1 MFCSLAFCV
10 VSPTKKMLT
19 TLNMPTYYSNFLQIT
34 RCSGSRIVQWTTLN
48 KHTTPFSKINL
59 MNASRCLTT
68 HLNIFTRKTGGLIAM
83 SRVTSAPL
91 LTRRVMWNVLRF
103 WRVFALYIWYTFSTL
118 WALSIIRTVKLL
130 NETQNI
136 WASDLSDRKILIT
149 LEWGPF
155 SLDIWET

>member
-1 MFCSLAFCV
+1 
-10 VSPTKKMLT
+10 MLT

-91 LTRRVMWNVLRF
+91 GELCEMCGGFGERSP
-103 WRVFALYIWYTFSTL
+103 YTFDTL
-118 WALSIIRTVKLL
+118 SRALSINTVRTVKLL

-136 WASDLSDRKILIT
+136 WASDLSDRKI
-149 LEWGPF
+149 
-155 SLDIWET
+155 